1 MQGIDPAATAW
12 LLASTALVLLMTPG
26 LAIFYGGMVR
36 TTGVLNMIMM
46 SFISIPLV
54 TVAWLVLGYSLSFSD
69 GGNLVGNLEHFGMLG
84 ISPRTNHG
92 TVPELLFATFELTF
106 AIITAALISG
116 AIADRAKFSAWMVFV
131 PIWTIVVYSVIAHW
145 VWAPQGWLNKFG
157 SLDYAGGLVVEIAS
171 GSSALALAIVLGP
184 RIGFK
189 QDAMRP
195 HNLPF
200 VLLGVGLLWFGWFGF
215 NAGSALAV
223 DGTAAAIFLNTL
235 VAGCLGMLGWLT
247 VEQIRDGKPTTFGA
261 ASGVVAGLVA
271 ITPSC
276 GYVNTLGA
284 LIVGLAA
291 GVVCSFAVGLKFRWN
306 YDDSLDVVGVHFV
319 GGVVG
324 VPLTLLL
331 IWLDPPSGFR
341 SAWWWLTFGPFVV
354 YQIGQMFDDYILT
367 PRIQGKATDLDTPS
381 ILFASITGGVLAGLL
396 ALTLVVWAFRPADL
410 DPETRR
416 WAIERCT
423 PHPIAAMQA
432 PVRLERFWDQPWK
445 ASVIWCIILPA
456 VATESSTSFSVPI
469 SRSISA
475 FEMKPYYVGGGSAHA
490 LRTAF
495 GVEPVIAAHERNH
508 KTKYRG
514 FDKAG
519 HHIFGFQIFKGTF
532 EIRARRKTK
541 IVNRDHV
548 AAEHADN
555 IAGEH
560 EKWQHE

>member
-1 MQGIDPAATAW
+1 VQGIDPAATAW

-54 TVAWLVLGYSLSFSD
+54 TVAWLLFGYTLSFS
-69 GGNLVGNLEHFGMLG
+69 GGGGFVGSLQHFGLLG
-84 ISPRTNHG
+84 LGPRTNHG
-92 TVPELLFATFELTF
+92 SVPELLFVAFELTF

-131 PIWTIVVYSVIAHW
+131 PIWSIVVYAVIAHW
-145 VWAPQGWLNKFG
+145 VWNPAGWLAKFG
-157 SLDYAGGLVVEIAS
+157 ALDYAGGLVVEIAS
-171 GSSALALAIVLGP
+171 GASALALAIVLGP

-215 NAGSALAV
+215 NAGSAFSA

-235 VAGCLGMLGWLT
+235 VAGCLGMLGWLS

-284 LIVGLAA
+284 LLVGLAA
-291 GVVCSFAVGLKFRWN
+291 GVLCSFAVGLKFKFN

-324 VPLTLLL
+324 VLL
-331 IWLDPPSGFR
+331 I
-341 SAWWWLTFGPFVV
+341 
-354 YQIGQMFDDYILT
+354 
-367 PRIQGKATDLDTPS
+367 
-381 ILFASITGGVLAGLL
+381 GLL
-396 ALTLVVWAFRPADL
+396 ATDVMTGGARGLFYGGGLVQL
-410 DPETRR
+410 GK
-416 WAIERCT
+416 
-423 PHPIAAMQA
+423 QA
-432 PVRLERFWDQPWK
+432 LGMG
-445 ASVIWCIILPA
+445 A
-456 VATESSTSFSVPI
+456 VALYAFAASFVLGKIIDKVMGFRVSPDEESGGIDFAQHAETAYAEGVHGHLAHRRPSTSLTDLI
-469 SRSISA
+469 ARSR
-475 FEMKPYYVGGGSAHA
+475 
-490 LRTAF
+490 
-495 GVEPVIAAHERNH
+495 
-508 KTKYRG
+508 
-514 FDKAG
+514 
-519 HHIFGFQIFKGTF
+519 
-532 EIRARRKTK
+532 
-541 IVNRDHV
+541 
-548 AAEHADN
+548 AED
-555 IAGEH
+555 
-560 EKWQHE
+560 